1 MAKAVFVIVLAMLCL
16 TLVLWKADTSS
27 KRLEDAVR
35 SAKDEIIIELRSASS
50 AASQERAAIGTK
62 VAENGK
68 KLDIILSIATAT
80 VNQDFKQN

>member
-27 KRLEDAVR
+27 KRLEDAIS
-35 SAKDEIIIELRSASS
+35 SAKDEIITELRNTSS
-50 AASQERAAIGTK
+50 IASQERAAIDAK